1 LKRLAAALAVVAG
14 VMAFGAVLRAVVPEA
29 GPGLW
34 LFDQAI
40 LAGPRLAGAAVLWLL
55 LRRRPPQP
63 PWKLPRP
70 LWAVGGALVV
80 AGWLVFDGSSAYTIR
95 WTAPEAAFGA
105 LVAASVAVFDELAFR
120 GVILSAL
127 AERWPAWPASL
138 AASALYVLYYWKSK
152 PQWPMLF
159 LSGLLLSLLRL
170 GGAPLALLMLIH
182 FSADVGWYQLGRGAA
197 DPSAPLGLAGLGLV
211 AAGILLCRL
220 EVERSPVS

>member
-1 LKRLAAALAVVAG
+1 LKRLAGALAVVAG

-40 LAGPRLAGAAVLWLL
+40 LAGPKLAGAAVLWLL
-55 LRRRPPQP
+55 LRRGHAKAPL
-63 PWKLPRP
+63 KLPRP
-70 LWAVGGALVV
+70 LWAVCAALAV
-80 AGWLVFDGSSAYTIR
+80 AGWLVFDASSPYTIH
-95 WTAPEAAFGA
+95 WTPPEAALGA
-105 LVAASVAVFDELAFR
+105 LVVAATAVFDELAFR
-120 GVILSAL
+120 GVILASL
-127 AERWPAWPASL
+127 SERWPAWPASL
-138 AASALYVLYYWKSK
+138 ASSALYVLYYFKSK

-159 LSGLLLSLLRL
+159 LFGQLLALLRL

-182 FSADVGWYQLGRGAA
+182 FAADVGWFQLGKGAA

-220 EVERSPVS
+220 ETERSPS